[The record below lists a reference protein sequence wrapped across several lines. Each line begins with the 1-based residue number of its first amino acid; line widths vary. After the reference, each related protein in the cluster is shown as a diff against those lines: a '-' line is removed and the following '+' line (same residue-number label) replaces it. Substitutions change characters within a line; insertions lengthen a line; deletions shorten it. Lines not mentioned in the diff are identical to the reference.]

1 MFRPHSSIP
10 MVALVLA
17 MTFGSWDLAV
27 RTPLFA
33 SPIYAGVNV
42 NSESGNSLS
51 AAAVCPFCSAVKR
64 TISEEM
70 NDTDVV
76 IFAEIA
82 ETHSDPKEERFS
94 QDVLLVVQDVLKGNG
109 LVKKGDR
116 FKIPAAPIFKKGDD
130 CLVMGM
136 MTDEMSWSSPV
147 QLSPRS
153 KKYIQDVRELP
164 EKGPKR
170 IQFFWN
176 FLQDK
181 EEFLAFD
188 AYDEFART
196 PYEDIRAIKD
206 KLDRKRLLGWLEDTE
221 VTINRKRLY
230 YTLLGLCGS
239 EKDLPFLEKL
249 LTDKEK
255 KKRGGMD
262 ALVACY
268 LTLAGDKG
276 LTLIDDKFLKNKDA
290 DYVETFAVIAA
301 LRFHGT
307 EGKVIQLERILQSV
321 RLLLDRPD
329 LADLVIPDLARWK
342 DWTVIDRLTE
352 LFKNADDKSKWV
364 RVPII
369 QYLKVCPKPIAAK
382 KIEEL
387 RKVDPL
393 SVKRALAFFT
403 LESEL
408 NAETSKSDDLDSEL
422 DAQLDQQLEK
432 DKSKKDAEQG
442 KKSDKRSSKIF
453 KSKTF
458 RC

>member
-1 MFRPHSSIP
+1 MFRPNQVLP
-10 MVALVLA
+10 ALALTFA
-17 MTFGSWDLAV
+17 MTFSSWTSAETNTCLASK
-27 RTPLFA
+27 TETL
-33 SPIYAGVNV
+33 
-42 NSESGNSLS
+42 LTS
-51 AAAVCPFCSAVKR
+51 ACPFCSAVKR

-70 NDTDVV
+70 NDTDIVV
-76 IFAEIA
+76 FAEIA
-82 ETHSDPKEERFS
+82 ETHSDPKEQRFS
-94 QDVLLVVQDVLKGNG
+94 QDVLLVVQEVLKGNG
-109 LVKKGDR
+109 LIKKGDR

-136 MTDEMSWSSPV
+136 MTDEMSWTSPI
-147 QLSPRS
+147 QLTTRS
-153 KKYIQDVRELP
+153 KKYIQDVKKLP
-164 EKGPKR
+164 EKGAER

-176 FLQDK
+176 FLEDK
-181 EEFLAFD
+181 EEFLAYD

-196 PYEDIRAIKD
+196 PYEDIRAIKN
-206 KLDRKRLLGWLEDTE
+206 KLDRKRLLSWLDDTE

-239 EKDLPFLEKL
+239 QKDLPFLVKL

-268 LTLAGDKG
+268 LTLAGEKG
-276 LTLIDDKFLKNKDA
+276 LTLIDDRFLKQKKA

-307 EGKVIQLERILQSV
+307 EGKVIRQERILQSV
-321 RLLLDRPD
+321 RLLLDRPE

-342 DWTVIDRLTE
+342 DWSVLERLVK
-352 LFKNADDKSKWV
+352 LFKDADEKSKWV

-369 QYLKVCPKPIAAK
+369 HYLKVCPKPIAAK

-408 NAETSKSDDLDSEL
+408 NAETDNSDELDSEL
-422 DAQLDQQLEK
+422 DAELDKQLEK
-432 DKSKKDAEQG
+432 ESGKGEQKKNEKINSK
-442 KKSDKRSSKIF
+442 
-453 KSKTF
+453 
-458 RC
+458 